1 MEGDDTEG
9 MLKYRIAKKLH
20 LIEKSNYK
28 GILRPLIGV
37 SLQEVYIEEAYRK
50 TDEQMCIDFV
60 YLLKDFLNGE
70 ISTDLFLDFQE
81 QHDFEL
87 HAVDG
92 EEIIHADYRAQSRK
106 IYLYLS
112 QDILG
117 KISQSKDLE
126 DIAKNIWANFM
137 HEDTHAQQQKAS
149 KVDIKRNYIPPE
161 SLDWEDDFEKSLAYF
176 DQAIEADAYG
186 RGIAGRLIAQY
197 SEKKD
202 IYKDVAENTVKDA
215 YAAKVINIY
224 KNPKCKNSKKFF
236 RAFFDVLQ
244 GNDL

>member
-1 MEGDDTEG
+1 
-9 MLKYRIAKKLH
+9 MLKYCIAKKLH
-20 LIEKSNYK
+20 LIEKSKYK
-28 GILRPLIGV
+28 GMLRPLIGV
-37 SLQEVYIEEAYRK
+37 SLQEVYIKEAYRK

-60 YLLKDFLNGE
+60 YLLKDFINGE
-70 ISTDLFLDFQE
+70 ISTDLFPDFQE

-87 HAVDG
+87 HVIDG
-92 EEIIHADYRAQSRK
+92 ENMIYADYHNQSRK

-112 QDILG
+112 QDILE

-126 DIAKNIWANFM
+126 SIAKNIWTNFM

-149 KVDIKRNYIPPE
+149 KVDLKKNYISPE
-161 SLDWEDDFEKSLAYF
+161 SSNWEDDFEKSLAYF
-176 DQAIEADAYG
+176 DQFTEADAYG
-186 RGIAGRLIAQY
+186 REIASRLIAQY

-202 IYKDVAENTVKDA
+202 IYKDVAENTVKDD
-215 YAAKVINIY
+215 YAAKAINIY

-236 RAFFDVLQ
+236 RAFFDALQ

>member
-1 MEGDDTEG
+1 M
-9 MLKYRIAKKLH
+9 
-20 LIEKSNYK
+20 
-28 GILRPLIGV
+28 LRPLIGV
-37 SLQEVYIEEAYRK
+37 SLQEVYIKEAYRK

-60 YLLKDFLNGE
+60 YLLKDFINGE

-87 HAVDG
+87 HVIDG
-92 EEIIHADYRAQSRK
+92 ENMIYADYHTQSRK

-112 QDILG
+112 QDILE
-117 KISQSKDLE
+117 KISQSEDLE
-126 DIAKNIWANFM
+126 SIAKNIWTNFM

-149 KVDIKRNYIPPE
+149 KVDLKKNYISPE
-161 SLDWEDDFEKSLAYF
+161 SLNWEDDFEKSLAYF
-176 DQAIEADAYG
+176 DQFTEADAYG
-186 RGIAGRLIAQY
+186 REIASRLIAQY

-202 IYKDVAENTVKDA
+202 IYKDVAENTVKDD

-236 RAFFDVLQ
+236 RAFFDALQ

>member
-1 MEGDDTEG
+1 
-9 MLKYRIAKKLH
+9 MLRYLTAKKLH

-28 GILRPLIGV
+28 GMIRPLIGF
-37 SLQEVYIEEAYRK
+37 LIQEAYIKEAYRK

-60 YLLKDFLNGE
+60 YLLKDFLRGE

-92 EEIIHADYRAQSRK
+92 ENIIHADYHTQSRK

-112 QDILG
+112 QDILE
-117 KISQSKDLE
+117 KISQSEDLE
-126 DIAKNIWANFM
+126 SIAKNIWTNFM

-161 SLDWEDDFEKSLAYF
+161 SLDWKDDLEKSLTYF
-176 DQAIEADAYG
+176 DQPIEADAYG
-186 RGIAGRLIAQY
+186 REIASRLISQY
-197 SEKKD
+197 TEKSD
-202 IYKDVAENTVKDA
+202 VYKDVAENKVKDD

-244 GNDL
+244 NNDL